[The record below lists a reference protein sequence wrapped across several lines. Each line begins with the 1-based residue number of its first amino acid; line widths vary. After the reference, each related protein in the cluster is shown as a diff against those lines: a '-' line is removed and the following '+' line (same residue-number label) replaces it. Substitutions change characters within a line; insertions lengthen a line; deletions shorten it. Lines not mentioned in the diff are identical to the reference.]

1 MWPQDYTAY
10 IQISLLKIIN
20 SKFISKASVRQS
32 LGAVDITANK
42 TDKSVCLC
50 MVVREETDP
59 NIIIKMNKERQC
71 QRMLRL
77 LHNCTHLT
85 R

>member
-20 SKFISKASVRQS
+20 SKFIFKASVHQS

-50 MVVREETDP
+50 MVVRG
-59 NIIIKMNKERQC
+59 
-71 QRMLRL
+71 
-77 LHNCTHLT
+77 
-85 R
+85 